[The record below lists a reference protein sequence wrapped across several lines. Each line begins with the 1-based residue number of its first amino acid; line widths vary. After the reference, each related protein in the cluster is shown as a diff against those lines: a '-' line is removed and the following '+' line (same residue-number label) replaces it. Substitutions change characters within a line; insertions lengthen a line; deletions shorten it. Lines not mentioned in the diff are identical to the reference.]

1 MEDHDNMEY
10 FYQQVLQ
17 KDVTRRLQ
25 VGQDLIDYLN
35 DPHRSPD
42 VEQDKP
48 RLDKTIDELTGWIN
62 SSNFKVALLGIDIC
76 GAFVDRIRERFKGY
90 LGTVLPALV
99 DRLGD
104 GKDQVRENSQAL
116 ILRLMEQTTSP
127 MNVWERLTPGFKHK
141 NFRSR
146 EGICLCLSA
155 TLSTYGAQPLSLS
168 KLVPHLCSLTG
179 DQNPQVREASITT
192 LVDVYRHVGE
202 KVRADLGKRGLPAA
216 RVTPAFS
223 PLLYRSHVLDL
234 SCSQPCMLTP
244 QHD

>member
-76 GAFVDRIRERFKGY
+76 GAFVDRIGERFKGY

-179 DQNPQVREASITT
+179 DQNPQVREASMTT

-216 RVTPAFS
+216 R
-223 PLLYRSHVLDL
+223 
-234 SCSQPCMLTP
+234 
-244 QHD
+244 